1 MIDYGNLCSTAKPG
15 LLDFSG
21 QSFTSS
27 NQLPKILL

>member
-1 MIDYGNLCSTAKPG
+1 MIDYGSLCSRPG

-21 QSFTSS
+21 QSFTSR

>member
-1 MIDYGNLCSTAKPG
+1 MIDYGSLCSRPE
-15 LLDFSG
+15 LLDLSG